1 MKFRIEET
9 ETDWLKNDVGV
20 RQGCIMSQ
28 TVFNTYI
35 EELFVRI
42 RKAEVRVRIGNNKL
56 GCIGYADDVVLTAE

>member
-1 MKFRIEET
+1 
-9 ETDWLKNDVGV
+9 
-20 RQGCIMSQ
+20 MSQ

-56 GCIGYADDVVLTAE
+56 GCIGYADDVVLTTEQKEDMNNLLQTLNDYGKEWEVEFS